1 VIVAFSDVKI
11 GIGIIV
17 GSSVYN
23 FLFVIGMCSLFSKTV
38 LHLTCWPLFREC
50 TFYFFS
56 LLVFII
62 FFIDERIE
70 WWEAL
75 MLLLAYT
82 SYLIFMKFNTP
93 AKRFLSKILCKK
105 KQPVML
111 YENEAGN
118 VATGGRD
125 TNDSEMIGLDKEGSV
140 AQERDSPSTTN
151 YQDFIRILLLVFAT
165 LYLMFSRI
173 FIIIITI
180 GESLS
185 GISYKASKKKNS

>member
-1 VIVAFSDVKI
+1 VFVAFSDDKI

-56 LLVFII
+56 LLVFIL

-75 MLLLAYT
+75 VLLQAYT

-93 AKRFLSKILCKK
+93 AKRFLSKLLCKK

-118 VATGGRD
+118 VATGRD
-125 TNDSEMIGLDKEGSV
+125 PNDSEMIGLDKEGSV
-140 AQERDSPSTTN
+140 AQGCNSPSKSKKN

-173 FIIIITI
+173 FIFAITN
-180 GESLS
+180 GEAL
-185 GISYKASKKKNS
+185 